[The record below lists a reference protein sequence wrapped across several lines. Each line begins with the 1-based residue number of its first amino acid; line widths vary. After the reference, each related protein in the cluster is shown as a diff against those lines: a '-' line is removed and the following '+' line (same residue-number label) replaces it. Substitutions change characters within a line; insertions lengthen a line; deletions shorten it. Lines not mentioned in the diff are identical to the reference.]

1 MTRKTQIGLLMTA
14 SVLCCA
20 GVFIGARLSNGS
32 HASMMDG
39 QKPSVA
45 EATPPSPTPVPE
57 TPKSEPTI
65 ITKID
70 LPLSQPPDLSPLPP
84 VDQAGAK
91 PMPED
96 LPPLPPPGS
105 KSAGTDLSPT
115 AAAESPV
122 TKASPPPEITL
133 VRADQPAPD
142 NKPTGNPS
150 TNPQPMP
157 DLEALPPKH
166 GDASP
171 PQPAVK
177 DETDPLT
184 PVNQAPESR
193 APSATK
199 ELTGKIPPI
208 PPAPTSQEPLPSSP
222 APSDNLPPPSAPD
235 FGPSSPDAVSRI
247 KIGSKSVDALPPPR
261 VTTPDE
267 PPQPSAETGPP
278 ARIVPV
284 SPTTPA
290 TTTGVVTPVL
300 KKPSTVA
307 KAKVLP
313 LTGTHGC
320 KLDEKNGLTLPKAV
334 REQMGEQETLF
345 VTLGSDHCVWLT
357 TAAGLEKLTDRL
369 EKSPAVEDE
378 AKVARRRYFA
388 QTERIAVDKNG
399 YFMIPAALL
408 ESVGLKQDAVLIGVG
423 DHFELWDVQRWHK
436 YSQTPGAELQTGTP
450 DSHVEY

>member
-1 MTRKTQIGLLMTA
+1 
-14 SVLCCA
+14 
-20 GVFIGARLSNGS
+20 
-32 HASMMDG
+32 
-39 QKPSVA
+39 
-45 EATPPSPTPVPE
+45 
-57 TPKSEPTI
+57 
-65 ITKID
+65 
-70 LPLSQPPDLSPLPP
+70 
-84 VDQAGAK
+84 
-91 PMPED
+91 
-96 LPPLPPPGS
+96 
-105 KSAGTDLSPT
+105 
-115 AAAESPV
+115 
-122 TKASPPPEITL
+122 
-133 VRADQPAPD
+133 
-142 NKPTGNPS
+142 
-150 TNPQPMP
+150 
-157 DLEALPPKH
+157 
-166 GDASP
+166 
-171 PQPAVK
+171 
-177 DETDPLT
+177 
-184 PVNQAPESR
+184 
-193 APSATK
+193 
-199 ELTGKIPPI
+199 
-208 PPAPTSQEPLPSSP
+208 
-222 APSDNLPPPSAPD
+222 
-235 FGPSSPDAVSRI
+235 
-247 KIGSKSVDALPPPR
+247 
-261 VTTPDE
+261 
-267 PPQPSAETGPP
+267 
-278 ARIVPV
+278 
-284 SPTTPA
+284 
-290 TTTGVVTPVL
+290 VVTPVL